1 MTNRSSRAG
10 GALAG
15 VVLIGLGVLFLLG
28 QFFNFSA
35 WRYLWPFAVLA
46 FGALFFAG
54 MVAGGK
60 SAGGLAIPGSIITMI
75 GLVLFFQTL
84 TGRWESWAYGWTF
97 IVIAVGVGLFIMGWW
112 TGEAERRQSGLRV
125 AAVGFVLFV
134 LFGSIFELG
143 AGLFG
148 ARDASQLVFPVL
160 LIGVGLY
167 LLATRSGL
175 LPRLGGPAAMPS
187 APATVP
193 PPAPEPEPPAPEQ
206 VQSHQ

>member
-1 MTNRSSRAG
+1 MTSNNSRAG
-10 GALAG
+10 SALAG

-35 WRYLWPFAVLA
+35 WRYLWPFAVVA

-84 TGRWESWAYGWTF
+84 TGHWESWAYGWTF
-97 IVIAVGVGLFIMGWW
+97 IVIAVGLGLFIMGWW
-112 TGEAERRQSGLRV
+112 TGEAERRRSGLRV
-125 AAVGFVLFV
+125 AAIGFVLFV
-134 LFGSIFELG
+134 IFGSIFELG
-143 AGLFG
+143 AGVFG
-148 ARDASQLVFPVL
+148 ARGVSQLVFPVL

-175 LPRLGGPAAMPS
+175 LPRLGRPAA
-187 APATVP
+187 VP
-193 PPAPEPEPPAPEQ
+193 PPAPEPPAPDQ
-206 VQSHQ
+206 PQSQ